1 MHMAQLMPLPLTV
14 SCYCKIQIGFTF
26 LVPAHP
32 GSPGKRAVKRVCV
45 CACACESSLLQL
57 CLSITSCKSRR
68 RHPAHD
74 CSQFHRLATVLCCSP
89 ARRYARIIVIVVI
102 KRSRDSC
109 INRSVYYRAPLNI
122 DAQFLDS
129 DLCSAEWQTGG
140 RSTNSVV
147 ICSATHI
154 CFPTMGV
161 RT

>member
-1 MHMAQLMPLPLTV
+1 MRRLAWP
-14 SCYCKIQIGFTF
+14 
-26 LVPAHP
+26 PAISIYTTTRRRTARH
-32 GSPGKRAVKRVCV
+32 GVEQFVAS
-45 CACACESSLLQL
+45 ESSLLQL

-147 ICSATHI
+147 IYSATAHLLPYHGRPYI
-154 CFPTMGV
+154 GENGV
-161 RT
+161 S